1 MLYNKRSQHTA
12 TRSPCASA
20 KETCHAKLRPSAV
33 KLKKKKEKKIIKC
46 HTVEMEKWELMQQEF
61 SVDLINH
68 GKKLIEGLGLRL
80 EIKIGFKYREESR

>member
-12 TRSPCASA
+12 TSSPCASA
-20 KETCHAKLRPSAV
+20 KEKCHAKLRPSAV
-33 KLKKKKEKKIIKC
+33 KLKKKKKKIIKC